1 MTEPAAHAPPT
12 TTPRRDTTLLAVGSL
27 VSGLLAYVFFALV
40 TRTLGAGPAAPVAV
54 LWAWWS
60 FAGAAITF
68 PVQHWISR
76 TAALEG
82 GEAAVRRGLP
92 RVTVAVTGASAAAG
106 AVAWLASDRLFG
118 PDGEWFPLL
127 VVGVG
132 FGCGV
137 LGLVRGTLSG
147 RHQFVAVGIGL
158 VVENGLRC
166 LVAVALIIA
175 GSESPTAY
183 GVALVIGG
191 AAALLWPAALVPRRT
206 GAGGLGTPLAFVS
219 GASAGQ
225 LLAQVTLTGGPV
237 LLAAV
242 NGAPAQVTA
251 LFAALALFRA
261 PYTFALGLVSA
272 LTGRLTRLVE
282 AGQHDALRHIREGLI
297 VATLATAGLGGL
309 GGAWLGPDVMELVFG
324 EGVSLDRGN
333 TALVAIGSVFALA
346 TLVLTVG
353 LLARGRTVAVAR
365 TWLVAVP
372 FGVVTNLLVPGSELT
387 RTCWTFVVVEFVA
400 WGGFLL
406 LEWRSDRPR
415 GRQSGRLVSRQKD

>member
-1 MTEPAAHAPPT
+1 MTDPAAHVPT
-12 TTPRRDTTLLAVGSL
+12 TTARRDTSLLAVGSL

-40 TRTLGAGPAAPVAV
+40 TRALGAGPAAPVAV

-76 TAALEG
+76 TAALAA

-92 RVTVAVTGASAAAG
+92 RVATAITGASVAAG
-106 AVAWLASDRLFG
+106 ALAWLASDRLFG
-118 PDGEWFPLL
+118 PNGGWFPLL

-132 FGCGV
+132 LGSGV
-137 LGLVRGTLSG
+137 LGVVRGTLSA
-147 RHQFVAVGIGL
+147 RHRFVAVGTAL
-158 VVENGLRC
+158 LVENGLRC
-166 LVAVALIIA
+166 LVAVALMA
-175 GSESPTAY
+175 GGIESPTAY
-183 GVALVIGG
+183 GAALVVGG
-191 AAALLWPAALVPRRT
+191 AAALLWPAALLPRRT

-225 LLAQVTLTGGPV
+225 LLAQVTLSGGPV

-242 NGAPAQVTA
+242 GGAPAQVTA

-261 PYTFALGLVSA
+261 PYTFALGLIAA

-282 AGQHDALRHIREGLI
+282 AGRYDALRRFRQGLV
-297 VATLATAGLGGL
+297 VATLVSVALGGA
-309 GGAWLGPDVMELVFG
+309 GGAWLGPEVMELVFG
-324 EGVSLDRGN
+324 DGVSLDRGS

-353 LLARGRTVAVAR
+353 LLSRGRTAAVA
-365 TWLVAVP
+365 WMWLAAAPFGLVAHLV
-372 FGVVTNLLVPGSELT
+372 VPGSDLT
-387 RTCWTFVVVEFVA
+387 RTCWTFVVVEAVA
-400 WGGFLL
+400 WAGLLL
-406 LEWRSDRPR
+406 LEWRSDRVR
-415 GRQSGRLVSRQKD
+415 DGQSARFVGGQEH